1 LRGQEYQ
8 RLQISS
14 LEPESSAMPN
24 REDAWKLLCEYT
36 QSESLRK
43 HALAVEA
50 CLRAYARK
58 LGGDGDL
65 WGLAGLLHD
74 FDYER
79 WPNDEHH
86 PEREHPFEGSKI
98 LRQSG
103 YSEDLIH
110 AILGH
115 ADYSGA
121 PRISLLDHAL
131 FACDELSGFLTA
143 CALVKPSKSIHDV
156 EVPSVKKKLK
166 DKAFARG
173 VSRNDVYKGAEELG
187 VPLDEHIGFCIAAMR
202 DVASELGLSGTS

>member
-1 LRGQEYQ
+1 MSDRQ
-8 RLQISS
+8 
-14 LEPESSAMPN
+14 
-24 REDAWKLLCEYT
+24 DAWKLLREYT

-58 LGGDGDL
+58 YGADEEL
-65 WGLAGLLHD
+65 WALTGLLHD

-86 PEREHPFEGSKI
+86 PEKEHPFEGSKI
-98 LRQSG
+98 LRQHG
-103 YSEDLIH
+103 YPEDMIH

-115 ADYSGA
+115 ANYSGVQRTSA
-121 PRISLLDHAL
+121 LDHAL

-143 CALVKPSKSIHDV
+143 CALVKPSKSIHEV
-156 EVPSVKKKLK
+156 EAASVKKKLK

-173 VSRNDVYKGAEELG
+173 VSRDDVYKGAEELG
-187 VPLDEHIGFCIAAMR
+187 VPLDEHINFCIAAMR
-202 DVASELGLSGTS
+202 EVAGALGLSGTA

>member
-1 LRGQEYQ
+1 MSDRQ
-8 RLQISS
+8 
-14 LEPESSAMPN
+14 
-24 REDAWKLLCEYT
+24 DAWKLLCEYT

-58 LGGDGDL
+58 YGADEGL
-65 WGLAGLLHD
+65 WGLTGLLHD

-86 PEREHPFEGSKI
+86 PEKEHPFEGSKI
-98 LRQSG
+98 LRQHG
-103 YSEDLIH
+103 YPEDMIH

-115 ADYSGA
+115 ANYSGVQRTSA
-121 PRISLLDHAL
+121 LDHAL

-143 CALVKPSKSIHDV
+143 CALVKPSKSIHEV
-156 EVPSVKKKLK
+156 EAASVKKKLK

-173 VSRNDVYKGAEELG
+173 VSRDDVYKGAEELG
-187 VPLDEHIGFCIAAMR
+187 VPLDEHINFCIAAMR
-202 DVASELGLSGTS
+202 EVAGALGLSGTA